1 MGVSVLDASVL
12 IGLLDPGDALHARA
26 TDGFR
31 NHARD
36 DVVVP
41 ASAYSE
47 TIVDPARR
55 GVAQVAAVDGFLDSF
70 PIRVLPIDREIGRRA
85 AQLRAKHRLGLPDAL
100 VLASGDVLDADV
112 VLTADPRWVTFSS
125 RVVVV

>member
-1 MGVSVLDASVL
+1 VGVTILDASVL

-26 TDGFR
+26 TAGFR
-31 NHARD
+31 EHAAD

-55 GVAQVAAVDGFLDSF
+55 GATRVDAVDGFLDSF
-70 PIRVLPIDREIGRRA
+70 PIRILPVDREISRRA
-85 AQLRAKHRLGLPDAL
+85 AELRAKHRLGLTDAL

-112 VLTADPRWVTFSS
+112 VLTADAKWIGLSR